1 MLSRYQT
8 RDKAD
13 DQMLS
18 IKSAL
23 AEKVDRA
30 EAVPRGGRRG
40 DDFDDVERS
49 LHTLKMAVEELQSK
63 SRDTA
68 VTIEQVK
75 AEGKRKAAVVEEMEK
90 NVARKVSDYACIT
103 LYGTAK
109 CSRMRSGV
117 VCMVSAHRLSFSWI
131 LNRLMCCPELRDK
144 R

>member
-1 MLSRYQT
+1 MCLCKDVQVVHDLVLFVSLTLHVRVDLIQVEAMLSRYQT

-18 IKSAL
+18 FKSAL

-49 LHTLKMAVEELQSK
+49 LHTLKMAVEELQAK

-90 NVARKVSDYACIT
+90 NVARKVS
-103 LYGTAK
+103 
-109 CSRMRSGV
+109 
-117 VCMVSAHRLSFSWI
+117 
-131 LNRLMCCPELRDK
+131 
-144 R
+144 